1 MAYGNLEDLIGA
13 GSLRAIMVVTP
24 PSTRMALG
32 SFESASLMTMT
43 LTSSPLPGISLS
55 IIDDDHPK
63 ISMLPVAKG
72 PDLKYIPSS
81 SNLDSCSLLPEDFG
95 ELKDIWK
102 QCLIGYYFGKPPR
115 YTIIGKFMAHR
126 SIHYLRSIAGFKT
139 NDSFFYFCKPNLSSA
154 PVWVRFPNLSL
165 EFLSQACLSKI
176 SSIIGKPIRRDAP
189 TNSMSRVS
197 FARFFIEVDLCM
209 DLPPSSNI
217 SMPYGITINQKVI
230 YESLPK
236 ICPQCYKLGHSG
248 ATYLNLGARPK
259 DLPTP
264 VLAKHMHVS
273 STGPSET
280 MANVKPV
287 LCPPLGFYT
296 MATTVTRTWEANRRR
311 KKAKLPGD
319 AIFDLHVLPSN
330 LADSSG
336 SDFFG
341 NKKLGSPSSTIK
353 DRSLPKCARLMPQ
366 GTPIILSDATLG
378 TSNRKKQGNLWMI
391 TPPLGFF

>member
-1 MAYGNLEDLIGA
+1 MPNLIVLASQHRASLPDTIALNLFKVIHPPSSQDVLTIGLAYPDSLSSTSLAPDSEVVGLLPVTLIPLATTNVVLATSAGLGRYQAIMAYGNLEDLIGA

-43 LTSSPLPGISLS
+43 LTSSPLP
-55 IIDDDHPK
+55 
-63 ISMLPVAKG
+63 A
-72 PDLKYIPSS
+72 
-81 SNLDSCSLLPEDFG
+81 
-95 ELKDIWK
+95 
-102 QCLIGYYFGKPPR
+102 
-115 YTIIGKFMAHR
+115 
-126 SIHYLRSIAGFKT
+126 
-139 NDSFFYFCKPNLSSA
+139 
-154 PVWVRFPNLSL
+154 
-165 EFLSQACLSKI
+165 
-176 SSIIGKPIRRDAP
+176 
-189 TNSMSRVS
+189 
-197 FARFFIEVDLCM
+197 
-209 DLPPSSNI
+209 
-217 SMPYGITINQKVI
+217 
-230 YESLPK
+230 
-236 ICPQCYKLGHSG
+236 
-248 ATYLNLGARPK
+248 
-259 DLPTP
+259 
-264 VLAKHMHVS
+264 
-273 STGPSET
+273 
-280 MANVKPV
+280 
-287 LCPPLGFYT
+287 
-296 MATTVTRTWEANRRR
+296 RTWEANRRR